1 MASAAKAISKKL
13 SANKARLTRLLAEL
27 EELCLGSA
35 DVYEIEEQL
44 SVTKDLYRASGT
56 LQAELEQDIEGE
68 EHQHATDAWGRY
80 RRLFRYWDESLPDEV
95 PRALVPVPVAQVK
108 RVELHAFCDAS
119 ELAYGAAVY
128 LRVETSAPRAL
139 VNLVTVQ
146 TRAPLL
152 KRLSLPRLDLM
163 GALVMARL
171 VHYAQGALD
180 LPFYST
186 TCWTGSEVALAW
198 VRSVASLWKPFVQNS
213 VKEIQRLVEPAS
225 WRHCQGKDDPADW
238 LSQGAAVT
246 KLAAG
251 KQWHGP
257 LIPSREV
264 RTSGQATLGLMTA
277 YTTEDPI
284 QPDKELQDA
293 EELWV
298 RLKQEEEFRAE
309 IDALV
314 PLSRVAAHSRISQ
327 LNPYLDERGILR
339 AGGRLANSDLSVT
352 MQHLAINNI
361 SVPGEP
367 RADQGIDSQM
377 SPATATCRVEQTL
390 ASDGRSTQR
399 SGGPDTGFLTGGHGV
414 RRTTVCPSGKESH
427 FADLRVSDHL
437 HGNPLRASRGGPSD
451 DHGQSTA
458 SPSTFMAREDGPK
471 TIQSDNFRSLQ
482 GAAAELRQLL
492 QIVDE
497 DRDTWKGAR
506 WAPHPMEFHS
516 RKSPVA
522 GWLLGTPSLLG

>member
-68 EHQHATDAWGRY
+68 EHQHATDAWGRWK
-80 RRLFRYWDESLPDEV
+80 RELKELALIKV

-139 VNLVTVQ
+139 
-146 TRAPLL
+146 
-152 KRLSLPRLDLM
+152 RLSHPRLDLM

-180 LPFYST
+180 LRFYSI

-198 VRSVASLWKPFVQNS
+198 VRSVANLWKPFVQNS
-213 VKEIQRLVEPAS
+213 VEEIQRLVGPAS

-238 LSQGAAVT
+238 LSQGAAMT

-298 RLKQEEEFRAE
+298 RLTQEEEFRAE

-361 SVPGEP
+361 SVPVEP

-390 ASDGRSTQR
+390 ASVRQR
-399 SGGPDTGFLTGGHGV
+399 Y
-414 RRTTVCPSGKESH
+414 
-427 FADLRVSDHL
+427 
-437 HGNPLRASRGGPSD
+437 
-451 DHGQSTA
+451 
-458 SPSTFMAREDGPK
+458 
-471 TIQSDNFRSLQ
+471 
-482 GAAAELRQLL
+482 
-492 QIVDE
+492 
-497 DRDTWKGAR
+497 
-506 WAPHPMEFHS
+506 
-516 RKSPVA
+516 
-522 GWLLGTPSLLG
+522 